1 MTHPSVKRVTN
12 AAKDAGLD
20 IKVVTFETPV
30 KTAQAAADEIG
41 CTPAQIANSL
51 IFEGADTRAL
61 VLLLTSGGHRVD
73 LDKAATQIG
82 QPLKRAKPDR
92 IKAETGFV
100 IGGVAPLGHLN
111 PIDTYIDATLFTF
124 PTIWAAAGIAETV
137 FETTAQD
144 LERATGAIRFNPN

>member
-1 MTHPSVKRVTN
+1 M
-12 AAKDAGLD
+12 
-20 IKVVTFETPV
+20 
-30 KTAQAAADEIG
+30 
-41 CTPAQIANSL
+41 
-51 IFEGADTRAL
+51 
-61 VLLLTSGGHRVD
+61 
-73 LDKAATQIG
+73 
-82 QPLKRAKPDR
+82 
-92 IKAETGFV
+92 